1 MNLKIW
7 SQLNHLNQPL
17 GAENRRPSRV
27 LRYSTVW
34 HCLYLFIY
42 IYLQIYIH
50 VHFADPKNHRLM
62 GSRQLFDCAVVVKP
76 HVLLRIWLVLTSRPC
91 KGVNHHHWIC
101 VQEIRNFYTIQK
113 SRTFLPGAIPRWW
126 SIGLRSQLGLSVFCG
141 RSCLWQSS
149 LAMEQPSLLFVYT
162 VRWFWIWKCFSKL
175 NRVPLK
181 FDVYQHVSCLKWQVW
196 VVLYPIFRPTH
207 VGMGFVHRPVF
218 FALI

>member
-27 LRYSTVW
+27 LRYSTAW

-42 IYLQIYIH
+42 IYIYIH
-50 VHFADPKNHRLM
+50 VHFADPKNQRLM
-62 GSRQLFDCAVVVKP
+62 GSRQLFACTVVVKP
-76 HVLLRIWLVLTSRPC
+76 HVLLRIRLVLTSRPS

-149 LAMEQPSLLFVYT
+149 LAMEQPSLL
-162 VRWFWIWKCFSKL
+162 
-175 NRVPLK
+175 
-181 FDVYQHVSCLKWQVW
+181 
-196 VVLYPIFRPTH
+196 VVLN
-207 VGMGFVHRPVF
+207 MGVF
-218 FALI
+218 